1 MNYMANARLMLTKCG
16 NCLGCNRLE
25 NENFRGDSKC
35 KNYRSSDSM
44 AWVSW
49 RFERRETDASK

>member
-1 MNYMANARLMLTKCG
+1 MFFVD
-16 NCLGCNRLE
+16 CN
-25 NENFRGDSKC
+25 KC